1 MPAMQGSA
9 APIRESI
16 DLRLSEVF
24 NNESAVI
31 MEVQDGAKEPIGPV
45 HRPRKESSPIMP
57 HHEDEEES
65 QTKSQQPA
73 VF

>member
-1 MPAMQGSA
+1 MNVMQGAA

-31 MEVQDGAKEPIGPV
+31 MEVQDGTKESTGPV
-45 HRPRKESSPIMP
+45 YRPRKESSPIMP
-57 HHEDEEES
+57 HNEDDEDS
-65 QTKSQQPA
+65 QAKPQQQV